1 MLDGTGGPSGASGN
15 QRRIQVSEESLFR
28 EVDEEVRREQI
39 SKIWQRY
46 GNVFVG
52 VSIGIVLAVAGIK
65 VWQYWERTQAETAG
79 ANYFTAISLEDS
91 KKTDAALSA
100 FETIAKGAHGGYAIL
115 ARFRV
120 AGALSAEGKQAEA
133 VKAYDAL
140 AADSSLDQ
148 ALRDVAR
155 VRAAYLLVD
164 KASPSALS
172 ERLSGLDAAANPWR
186 AAVNEI
192 VALASYRTG
201 DYADADRRMNEVMT
215 DPHLSAAARQRAR
228 IFLQVLQPL
237 IAKPSGAQ

>member
-1 MLDGTGGPSGASGN
+1 
-15 QRRIQVSEESLFR
+15 VSEESLFR
-28 EVDEEVRREQI
+28 EVDEEVRREQLG
-39 SKIWQRY
+39 KIWQRY
-46 GNVFVG
+46 RYVFIG

-65 VWQYWERTQAETAG
+65 GWQYWQRTQAERAG
-79 ANYFTAISLEDS
+79 AKYFTAVSLEDS

-100 FETIAKGAHGGYAIL
+100 FESIAKGAHGGYAIL

-120 AGALSAEGKQAEA
+120 AAALSGEGKQAEA

-155 VRAAYLLVD
+155 VRAAYLLVN

-172 ERLSGLDAAANPWR
+172 KRLSGLDAATNPWR
-186 AAVNEI
+186 ADVNEI

-201 DYADADRRMNEVMT
+201 DYADADRRMNEIML

-237 IAKPSGAQ
+237 IAKPSGAR

>member
-1 MLDGTGGPSGASGN
+1 M
-15 QRRIQVSEESLFR
+15 SEESLFR

-39 SKIWQRY
+39 GKIWQRY
-46 GNVFVG
+46 GNVFIG

-65 VWQYWERTQAETAG
+65 GWQYWERTQAERAG
-79 ANYFTAISLEDS
+79 AKYYTAISLEDD
-91 KKTDAALSA
+91 KKTAAALSA

-120 AGALSAEGKQAEA
+120 AAALSGEGKQDAA

-164 KASPSALS
+164 KASPSELS
-172 ERLSGLDAAANPWR
+172 KRLSGLDAATSPWR
-186 AAVNEI
+186 DAVNEI

-201 DYADADRRMNEVMT
+201 DYADADRRMNEVML
-215 DPHLSAAARQRAR
+215 DPHLSGAARQRAR
-228 IFLQVLQPL
+228 LFLQVLQPL